1 MSFEQE
7 LGSQGRISIEKHHF
21 GAVPIVSFDALDQK
35 YSSTL
40 SDGGHEIQQT
50 RQLLNRF
57 LIRISQSDLPGKE
70 QFSEYLRRKYRR
82 NHKPNTFRTAF
93 QSLKLFLSFY
103 KKAGEGRLAAIT
115 RKDLEAFVEN
125 EQDRDLKPAT
135 VKTRLSHVYAFV
147 GFLVESKIVGYELL
161 ERKIRVKLPNMLP
174 RALAPEDVKELLSV
188 INNTRDRAMIYLLLR
203 TGMRIGEL
211 LATKVND
218 IDLKE
223 RKILIHQAAKND
235 LGRVVFFSDDACDAM
250 GAWLK
255 ERDPNKSMLFYGQGK
270 NSLCYESARS
280 VFRKHLE
287 KAGLLAKGYTLH
299 CLRHTYASELLN
311 AGMRLECLQVLMG
324 HTKIEVTRR
333 YARLTDKVREEEYFT
348 AMKIIQRG
356 EINGH
361 YQLDR

>member
-1 MSFEQE
+1 MSYEQE
-7 LGSQGRISIEKHHF
+7 LGSQGRISIAGHLF
-21 GAVPIVSFDALDQK
+21 GTVPIVSFDALDLK
-35 YSSTL
+35 YGINIAV
-40 SDGGHEIQQT
+40 DGSENHHT

-57 LIRISQSDLPGKE
+57 LLRISQSDLPGKD

-103 KKAGEGRLAAIT
+103 QKAGKPHLSSIT

-147 GFLVESKIVGYELL
+147 GFLVELKIVGYELL
-161 ERKIRVKLPNMLP
+161 ERKIRMKLPNMLP
-174 RALAPEDVKELLSV
+174 RAMAPEDVKELLSV
-188 INNTRDRAMIYLLLR
+188 IDNTRDRAMIFLLLR

-223 RKILIHQAAKND
+223 RKILIHQASKND

-250 GAWLK
+250 SAWLK
-255 ERDPNKSMLFYGQGK
+255 ERDADKPMLFYGQGK
-270 NSLCYESARS
+270 NSLCYESART

-287 KAGLLAKGYTLH
+287 KAGLLTKGYTLH

-333 YARLTDKVREEEYFT
+333 YARLTDKVREEEYFS